1 MREERCRR
9 SAAIA
14 LLGVF
19 ISVSTTTVVAQATSP
34 ALGIFEGQS
43 DIGALALSGK
53 GTYEAATDTYTV
65 SAAGANIWA
74 TSDTFHFLWKKV
86 SGDVS
91 LTADIDFPVK
101 TANAPP
107 HRKGVLMF
115 RQNLDPDSAYADAAF
130 HGSGMT
136 ALQFRHIKG
145 GISQDIELNTTSASR
160 FRIEKRG
167 DNVTLFVSL
176 SGEPLHQ
183 VGSSTRV
190 RLSGD
195 FYLGLGVCA
204 HNANVPETAVFSKVE
219 SKSLTPPASAATMLY
234 SSLQTVPIDLGSRR
248 GSMVYTMQGRF
259 EAPNWSRDGET
270 LVFDQDGKIM
280 IVAATGGTP
289 RALDIGE
296 ASHCNGSH
304 GFSPD
309 GKWLAISC
317 GMPGKPESRVYIVP
331 ADGGTPRIVTE
342 WANSYWH
349 SWSPDG
355 NTIFFTHPNNAS
367 INFYSIP
374 VKGGEAKALT
384 SGNGI
389 SDDPDCSPDG
399 RFVYFHSDR
408 SGSVQIWRMH
418 PDGSNTEQVT
428 EDDLMNRTPH
438 ISPDGKSMVVLS
450 YGKEVGG
457 RLVNKPVMLRVMS
470 LDGSKRIWTIAE
482 FIGGSGTMNV
492 PSWAPD
498 SQHLAFVSYQE
509 LPAEDGNIH

>member
-1 MREERCRR
+1 MREQRCLR
-9 SAAIA
+9 SAAVT

-19 ISVSTTTVVAQATSP
+19 ISVSPTTTVAQAPSP

-43 DIGALALSGK
+43 DIGALAVSGT
-53 GTYEAATDTYTV
+53 GTYDAATGAYTV

-74 TSDTFHFLWKKV
+74 TADTFHFVWKKV

-101 TANAPP
+101 AANAPP
-107 HRKGVLMF
+107 HRKAVLML
-115 RQNLDPDSAYADAAF
+115 RQDLASDSAYADAAF

-145 GISQDIELNTTSASR
+145 GISQDIELNATSGSR

-167 DNVTLFVSL
+167 DNVTLFVSF

-183 VGSSTRV
+183 VGSSTPV
-190 RLSGD
+190 HLGGD

-204 HNANVPETAVFSKVE
+204 HNANVPEKAVFSKVE
-219 SKSLTPPASAATMLY
+219 SKSLTPPASAITTLY
-234 SSLQTVPIDLGSRR
+234 SSLQTVPIDSGSRR

-259 EAPNWSRDGET
+259 EAPNWSRDGKI
-270 LVFDQDGKIM
+270 LVFNQDGKIM
-280 IVAATGGTP
+280 TVAVTGGTP

-331 ADGGTPRIVTE
+331 ADGGTPRTVTE
-342 WANSYWH
+342 GANSYWH

-355 NTIFFTHPNNAS
+355 NTIFFTHPDNGS
-367 INFYSIP
+367 INIYSIP
-374 VKGGEAKALT
+374 VKGGEPKALT
-384 SGNGI
+384 SGNEI
-389 SDDPDCSPDG
+389 NDDPDSSPDG
-399 RFVYFHSDR
+399 QFVYFHSDR

-418 PDGSNTEQVT
+418 PDGSNTEQMT

-450 YGKEVGG
+450 YGKDVIG

-482 FIGGSGTMNV
+482 FVGGSGTMNV

-498 SQHLAFVSYQE
+498 SRHLAFVSYQE
-509 LPAEDGNIH
+509 LPADDWTIH

>member
-1 MREERCRR
+1 MREQCCLC
-9 SAAIA
+9 SAAIT

-19 ISVSTTTVVAQATSP
+19 IGMSPATTVAQATSP

-43 DIGALALSGK
+43 DVGALTAPGT
-53 GTYEAATDTYTV
+53 GTYDAATDTYTV
-65 SAAGANIWA
+65 SATGANIWGTA
-74 TSDTFHFLWKKV
+74 DAFHFLWKEV

-101 TANAPP
+101 IANAPP
-107 HRKGVLMF
+107 HRKAVLML
-115 RQNLDPDSAYADAAF
+115 RQDLAPDSAYADAAF

-167 DNVTLFVSL
+167 EVITLFVSI

-190 RLSGD
+190 LLSGN

-204 HNANVPETAVFSKVE
+204 HNANVSEKAVFSKVI
-219 SKSLTPPASAATMLY
+219 SNSLAPPASAATTLY
-234 SSLQTVPIDLGSRR
+234 SSLQTVPIDPGSRR
-248 GSMVYTMQGRF
+248 GSMVYTTRGRF
-259 EAPNWSRDGET
+259 EAPNWSRDGKT

-280 IVAATGGTP
+280 TVAATGGTP
-289 RALDIGE
+289 SALEIGE
-296 ASHCNGSH
+296 PNHCNGSH
-304 GFSPD
+304 GFSSD

-317 GMPGKPESRVYIVP
+317 GMPGKPESRVYVVP
-331 ADGGTPRIVTE
+331 AGGGTPRIVAE
-342 WANSYWH
+342 GANSYWH

-355 NTIFFTHPNNAS
+355 NTIFFTHPEKGS
-367 INFYSIP
+367 INIYSIP
-374 VKGGEAKALT
+374 VNGGEAKALT

-389 SDDPDCSPDG
+389 SDDPDISPDG
-399 RFVYFHSDR
+399 KFVYFHSDR

-418 PDGSNTEQVT
+418 PDGSNAEQVT

-438 ISPDGKSMVVLS
+438 ISPDGRSMVVLS
-450 YGKEVGG
+450 YGKEVSG
-457 RLVNKPVMLRVMS
+457 RLANKPVMLRVMS

-482 FIGGSGTMNV
+482 FIGGSGTINV

-509 LPAEDGNIH
+509 LPADDGNIR

>member
-1 MREERCRR
+1 MREQRYLR

-19 ISVSTTTVVAQATSP
+19 IGVSPTITVAQATSR

-43 DIGALALSGK
+43 DIGALAVPGT
-53 GTYEAATDTYTV
+53 GTYDAAAGTYTV

-74 TSDTFHFLWKKV
+74 TADAFHFLWKKV

-107 HRKGVLMF
+107 HRKAVLML
-115 RQNLDPDSAYADAAF
+115 RQDLTPDSAYADAAF

-160 FRIEKRG
+160 FRIERRG
-167 DNVTLFVSL
+167 DIITLFVSI

-190 RLSGD
+190 RLSDD

-204 HNANVPETAVFSKVE
+204 HNANVPEKAVFSKVE
-219 SKSLTPPASAATMLY
+219 SKSLTPPASATTTLY
-234 SSLQTVPIDLGSRR
+234 SSLQTVPIDPGSRR

-259 EAPNWSRDGET
+259 EAPNWSRDGKA

-280 IVAATGGTP
+280 TVAATGGTP

-309 GKWLAISC
+309 GEWLAISC

-331 ADGGTPRIVTE
+331 ANGGTPRIVTE
-342 WANSYWH
+342 GANSYWH

-355 NTIFFTHPNNAS
+355 NTIFFTHPDNGS
-367 INFYSIP
+367 INIYSIP

-389 SDDPDCSPDG
+389 SDDPDSSPDG
-399 RFVYFHSDR
+399 KFVYFHSDR

-438 ISPDGKSMVVLS
+438 ISPDGKSMVALS
-450 YGKEVGG
+450 YGKEVSG
-457 RLVNKPVMLRVMS
+457 RLVNKPVILRVMS

-509 LPAEDGNIH
+509 LPADDGNIH